1 MLGFVNI
8 AHAAEGGGLKI
19 ALKAEPVFLI
29 GDFAITGTLI
39 LTWVIVALLSVMAF
53 LVGSN
58 IKKIPSRTQA
68 FFELIFSG
76 ALDYIETVLE
86 DRKLALR
93 FFPLIATLFI
103 FILVA
108 NLLGLV
114 PGIKDLMVHTSQGWV
129 HLFHPITTD
138 LNTTIALAIIA
149 FLSIEIAGVAM
160 IGALKYGG
168 KFVNF
173 SSVIGFLVGII
184 ELVSE
189 LARLIAFSFRLF
201 GNMFAGKVLLL
212 VIMFFVPLLVPV
224 PILLF
229 EVFVAFIQASIFALL
244 TLFFI
249 KIAIAEPH

>member
-8 AHAAEGGGLKI
+8 AHASEGGGLSI
-19 ALKAEPVFLI
+19 ALKAAPVFSV
-29 GDFAITGTLI
+29 GDFPVTGTLI
-39 LTWVIVALLSVMAF
+39 LTWVIVAIIAVVAF

-58 IKKIPSRTQA
+58 IRKIPSRTQA
-68 FFELIFSG
+68 FFELLFSG
-76 ALDYIETVLE
+76 GLDYLETVLE
-86 DRKLALR
+86 DRKLAIR

-108 NLLGLV
+108 NLFGLL
-114 PGIKDLMVHTSQGWV
+114 PGIKDLMYHTADGWV
-129 HLFHPITTD
+129 HFFHPITTD
-138 LNTTIALAIIA
+138 LNTTLALAIIA
-149 FLSIEIAGVAM
+149 FIAIEVTGVAM
-160 IGALKYGG
+160 IGVLKYGG

-184 ELVSE
+184 ELISE

-201 GNMFAGKVLLL
+201 GNLFAGKVLLM

-229 EVFVAFIQASIFALL
+229 EVFVAFIQAAIFAML